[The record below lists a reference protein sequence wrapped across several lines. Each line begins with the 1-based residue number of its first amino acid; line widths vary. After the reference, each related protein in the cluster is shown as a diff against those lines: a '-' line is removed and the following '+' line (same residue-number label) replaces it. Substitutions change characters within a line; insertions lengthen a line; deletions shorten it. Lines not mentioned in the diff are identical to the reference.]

1 MENGGK
7 EERENGD
14 GRLETGGGKRETKTE
29 KPSQSE
35 S

>member
-1 MENGGK
+1 MEDGGK

-14 GRLETGGGKRETKTE
+14 WRRETGGGKWETKTE